1 MDAPGAKGTA
11 PTVDTGP
18 SRAASVHIV
27 ERLRTTWAIGMA
39 STPDHYAGPCLG
51 ARKARWAPRIARVP
65 SLPPNAA
72 AFYRGEFSVPS
83 SRSKG
88 LAGITVA
95 ALASA
100 ALVAGPASA
109 ADSVIYACID
119 KKTGD
124 ARLVTSKG
132 VPLTSSTVCDPSE
145 YATKIFWNQTG
156 PQGAPGATGAT

>member
-1 MDAPGAKGTA
+1 M
-11 PTVDTGP
+11 
-18 SRAASVHIV
+18 
-27 ERLRTTWAIGMA
+27 
-39 STPDHYAGPCLG
+39 
-51 ARKARWAPRIARVP
+51 APRAQRVQGDYVAP
-65 SLPPNAA
+65 SK
-72 AFYRGEFSVPS
+72 RGSVLHRGILVQV

-100 ALVAGPASA
+100 ALAAGPASA

-124 ARLVTSKG
+124 ARLVTNKG

-145 YATKIFWNQTG
+145 YATKMFWNQTG
-156 PQGAPGATGAT
+156 PQGATGATGATGARGAQGEKGDTGATGAAGAQGEKGD